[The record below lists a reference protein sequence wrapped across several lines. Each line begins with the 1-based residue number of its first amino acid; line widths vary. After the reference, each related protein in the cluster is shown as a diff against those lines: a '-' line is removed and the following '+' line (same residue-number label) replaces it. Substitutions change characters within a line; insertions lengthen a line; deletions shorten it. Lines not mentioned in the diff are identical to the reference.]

1 MVAMSFG
8 FLLNL
13 YLWLFTRVPF
23 TWYVALGSC
32 ASVLVGYAVSRLL
45 PATPTQAF
53 EAPTDR
59 AN

>member
-32 ASVLVGYAVSRLL
+32 ATVFVGYAVSRLL
-45 PATPTQAF
+45 PSTPTQVF
-53 EAPTDR
+53 GAPGGR
-59 AN
+59 SN